1 MIKFK
6 NYSMSYLFSNKFKKI
21 SGVIFYLSIP
31 IGLFLLLTDR
41 IQDVFVV
48 NVFSI
53 FSYEWIGSE
62 RTGFGWIENGLG
74 DEIFTLLI
82 IISGLVNSFSKE
94 KIEDELISRIRLE
107 SLSLSLFISFGFIII
122 STFLVYNLIYM
133 YVLVFNL
140 FLIILLF
147 NLIFKVRLYKHY
159 KS

>member
-1 MIKFK
+1 M
-6 NYSMSYLFSNKFKKI
+6 NYLFNYKYKKI
-21 SGVIFYLSIP
+21 SGWIFYLLIP
-31 IGLFLLLTDR
+31 VGLFLLLTER
-41 IQDVFVV
+41 IQDIFVV

-74 DEIFTLLI
+74 DEVFTLLI
-82 IISGLVNSFSKE
+82 IVSGIVNSFSSE

-107 SLSLSLFISFGFIII
+107 SLSLSLFISFGLIII
-122 STFLVYNLIYM
+122 STFLVYNLNYM

-147 NLIFKVRLYKHY
+147 NLIFKFRLFKHY
-159 KS
+159 NS

>member
-1 MIKFK
+1 M
-6 NYSMSYLFSNKFKKI
+6 NYLFNYKYKKI
-21 SGVIFYLSIP
+21 SGWIFYLLIP
-31 IGLFLLLTDR
+31 VGLFLLLTER
-41 IQDVFVV
+41 IQDIFVV

-82 IISGLVNSFSKE
+82 IASGLINSFSKE

-107 SLSLSLFISFGFIII
+107 SLSLSVFISFGLIII
-122 STFLVYNLIYM
+122 STFLVFDINYM

-147 NLIFKVRLYKHY
+147 NLILKFRLFKHY
-159 KS
+159 NS